1 MQSEIAAADANR
13 QAAEARIARAKRAI
27 AAADEDVAA
36 ARAAAEAA
44 EVEAD
49 RMKHDATVRLQ
60 RAQQQHAD
68 LVDRESRVKTDAQ
81 ERINSMKVQ
90 YQSTVAEYER
100 LKAQVT
106 NASSVAALPVKTMQD
121 KLSKVEEET
130 RALRLQTDK
139 AATDASQTLMKKAV
153 EVAKAERAKAA
164 AQRELH
170 AVDAKLELETSRV
183 EKQLEALGAE
193 TESAIATRDA
203 KIAAHPGIIEDLSVM
218 LEKYKA
224 DGIAEKLKTEN
235 AISACDQEVSGL
247 QAKVA
252 LAKAELDASKS
263 VLESD
268 LASHQLKLENTREN

>member
-1 MQSEIAAADANR
+1 
-13 QAAEARIARAKRAI
+13 
-27 AAADEDVAA
+27 
-36 ARAAAEAA
+36 
-44 EVEAD
+44 
-49 RMKHDATVRLQ
+49 
-60 RAQQQHAD
+60 
-68 LVDRESRVKTDAQ
+68 
-81 ERINSMKVQ
+81 MKVQ

-130 RALRLQTDK
+130 RALKLQTDK
-139 AATDASQTLMKKAV
+139 ATTDASQALMKKPSRSQRLSV
-153 EVAKAERAKAA
+153 RKRLRCVSYTPWMPSWSLKHRGSKSSSKRSERK
-164 AQRELH
+164 RSLLSLRD
-170 AVDAKLELETSRV
+170 DADR
-183 EKQLEALGAE
+183 A
-193 TESAIATRDA
+193 R
-203 KIAAHPGIIEDLSVM
+203 GIIEDLSVM

-263 VLESD
+263 VLDD
-268 LASHQLKLENTREN
+268 LASHQLKLRRTQTAPY

>member
-1 MQSEIAAADANR
+1 
-13 QAAEARIARAKRAI
+13 
-27 AAADEDVAA
+27 
-36 ARAAAEAA
+36 
-44 EVEAD
+44 
-49 RMKHDATVRLQ
+49 
-60 RAQQQHAD
+60 
-68 LVDRESRVKTDAQ
+68 
-81 ERINSMKVQ
+81 MKVQ

-139 AATDASQTLMKKAV
+139 AATDASQALMKKAV

-164 AQRELH
+164 ALRELH

-203 KIAAHPGIIEDLSVM
+203 KIAAPRHHRGS
-218 LEKYKA
+218 
-224 DGIAEKLKTEN
+224 
-235 AISACDQEVSGL
+235 QR
-247 QAKVA
+247 
-252 LAKAELDASKS
+252 DA
-263 VLESD
+263 
-268 LASHQLKLENTREN
+268 